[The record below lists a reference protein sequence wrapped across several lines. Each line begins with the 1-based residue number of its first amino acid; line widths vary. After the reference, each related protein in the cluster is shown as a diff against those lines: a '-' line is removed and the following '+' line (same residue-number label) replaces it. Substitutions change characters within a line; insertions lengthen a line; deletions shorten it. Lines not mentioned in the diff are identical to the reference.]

1 MKRAEKQQRMEAQ
14 DNEEEQPSPIERN
27 EQVVHANE
35 RVLLL
40 LWIRNYITK
49 MIHNNVNVKLYCIV

>member
-1 MKRAEKQQRMEAQ
+1 MKSKCKLLKARITCKKKKDMKRAEKQQRMEAQ

-40 LWIRNYITK
+40 L
-49 MIHNNVNVKLYCIV
+49 